1 MVLLL
6 RRWVLATNRAYISW
20 HRSWLSVKV
29 AQTNAPLGAAAIP
42 CRLDHSRDADYDKSP
57 ALDVSRVQAQV
68 ATRAATPRRSH
79 SLALAYS

>member
-42 CRLDHSRDADYDKSP
+42 CRLDHSHDADTTNRPILTYH
-57 ALDVSRVQAQV
+57 VSK
-68 ATRAATPRRSH
+68 
-79 SLALAYS
+79 LK